1 MIDLRDKDRQ
11 AICKIAEH
19 VFSTGTEIWAYG
31 SRVKG
36 QNHDTSDLDL
46 VVHFPPGQDR
56 NSDYE
61 QLSLFIEQLRDTNIP
76 IIVQVLAWHSLPDHF
91 RTNIRSH
98 YQVLWKKQ
106 SQPGT
111 RVIE

>member
-1 MIDLRDKDRQ
+1 MVDRMACKDIFRQ
-11 AICKIAEH
+11 AAHHDLLTLSQAEH

-46 VVHFPPGQDR
+46 VVHFPPEQGR

-61 QLSLFIEQLRDTNIP
+61 QLSVFIEQLRDSNIP
-76 IIVQVLAWHSLPDHF
+76 IIVHVLAWHSVPDHF

-98 YQVLWKKQ
+98 YQVLWKN
-106 SQPGT
+106 
-111 RVIE
+111 